1 MGKIKAGKGLG
12 AATWACVA
20 ILIRAA
26 KEGAL
31 QTWWAAEVSQKDQT
45 VFLSPLSWVSLSWAM
60 FCLSVAFD
68 TWPLNKDQKA
78 REQVS

>member
-45 VFLSPLSWVSLSWAM
+45 IFLSPLS
-60 FCLSVAFD
+60 
-68 TWPLNKDQKA
+68 
-78 REQVS
+78 

>member
-1 MGKIKAGKGLG
+1 MMEKIKAGKGVG

-31 QTWWAAEVSQKDQT
+31 HTWVGG
-45 VFLSPLSWVSLSWAM
+45 
-60 FCLSVAFD
+60 
-68 TWPLNKDQKA
+68 
-78 REQVS
+78 